1 MTLTNPRW
9 IARMRTYVRMIFHSE
24 GASPATVLTVMHD
37 LGFEESMGM
46 HDFVYRWKDKVS
58 FDEVI
63 HLISQMHDRMK
74 GLNVSYEITT
84 IS

>member
-1 MTLTNPRW
+1 
-9 IARMRTYVRMIFHSE
+9 MRTYVRMIFQSE
-24 GASPATVLTVMHD
+24 GAGPQQILNLMHE

-46 HDFVYRWKDKVS
+46 HDFVYRWKDQAS

-63 HLISQMHDRMK
+63 ALVGKMHERLK
-74 GLNVSYEITT
+74 GLHVSYEITT

>member
-1 MTLTNPRW
+1 
-9 IARMRTYVRMIFHSE
+9 MRTYVRMIFHSE
-24 GASPATVLTVMHD
+24 GASPEAVLKVMHE

-46 HDFVYRWKDKVS
+46 HDFVYRWKEQAT

-63 HLISQMHDRMK
+63 ALVSGMHTRLK
-74 GLNVSYEITT
+74 GLTVSYEITT

>member
-1 MTLTNPRW
+1 
-9 IARMRTYVRMIFHSE
+9 MRTYVRMIFHSE
-24 GASPATVLTVMHD
+24 GADPQSVLRVMRD

-46 HDFVYRWKDKVS
+46 HDFVYKWKEKAT

-63 HLISQMHDRMK
+63 KLITEMHGRMK
-74 GLNVSYEITT
+74 GLNVNYEITT

>member
-1 MTLTNPRW
+1 
-9 IARMRTYVRMIFHSE
+9 MRTYVRMIFQSE
-24 GASPATVLTVMHD
+24 GASPQAVLKVMHE

-46 HDFVYRWKDKVS
+46 HDFVYRWKEQAT

-63 HLISQMHDRMK
+63 GLVSRMHERLK
-74 GLNVSYEITT
+74 GLMVSYEITT

>member
-1 MTLTNPRW
+1 
-9 IARMRTYVRMIFHSE
+9 MRTYVRMIFHSE
-24 GASPATVLTVMHD
+24 GADPQTVLRVMRD

-46 HDFVYRWKDKVS
+46 HDFVYKWKEKAT

-63 HLISQMHDRMK
+63 KLITEMHRRMK
-74 GLNVSYEITT
+74 GLDVNYEITT